1 MPAAAGSPGW
11 SCRPIADM
19 RRNADR
25 GYGQKTDLAAIWAV
39 AFIFLAPLQAMAQTG
54 GTDQLP
60 PRTAEETTADLQL
73 VLDRH
78 IAESRCEDPATE
90 LMRHIGPVIAQ
101 LSKTAILYAIPCT
114 VGAFNV
120 SYRLYRRETGEIGGV
135 ETLYFATWS
144 QEHGW
149 GGTDLLLN
157 IDADGPRLSAFS
169 KTRSP
174 GDCGNTAQWLWSDN
188 AYRLMRYTA
197 QDTCAG
203 TVDENWPVIFEYR
216 QNGNENG
223 SAQ

>member
-1 MPAAAGSPGW
+1 
-11 SCRPIADM
+11 M
-19 RRNADR
+19 RRDADR
-25 GYGQKTDLAAIWAV
+25 GHGVKSGLAAALTIA
-39 AFIFLAPLQAMAQTG
+39 ILLSAPSQAMAQTG
-54 GTDQLP
+54 DANQPP
-60 PRTAEETTADLQL
+60 PRSAEETTADLQL

-78 IAESRCEDPATE
+78 RVESRCEDPATE
-90 LMRHIGPVIAQ
+90 LMRFIGPAIAQ

-114 VGAFNV
+114 AGAFNV

-144 QEHGW
+144 QELGW
-149 GGTDLLLN
+149 SGTDLLLN

-174 GDCGNTAQWLWSDN
+174 GDCGNTAQWLWSEN

-203 TVDENWPVIFEYR
+203 TVDENWPVIFEYPPDADDPER
-216 QNGNENG
+216 Q
-223 SAQ
+223 